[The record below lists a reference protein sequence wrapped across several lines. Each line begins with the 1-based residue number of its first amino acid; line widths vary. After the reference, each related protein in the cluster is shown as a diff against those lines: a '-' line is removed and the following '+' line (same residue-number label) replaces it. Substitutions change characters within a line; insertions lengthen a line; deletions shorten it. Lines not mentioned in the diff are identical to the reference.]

1 LVKEGPAT
9 DDQLP
14 ALSGILKKM
23 SVSEVLHELPSW
35 KPQDRQAL
43 VRRVMELDD
52 QGLTTEELKLAE
64 TRLEA
69 HRKDPSSALS
79 PNEVLGRLKKLITR

>member
-1 LVKEGPAT
+1 
-9 DDQLP
+9 
-14 ALSGILKKM
+14 M
-23 SVSEVLHELPSW
+23 SVTEVLHDLPSW

-43 VRRVMELDD
+43 VRKVMELDEA
-52 QGLTTEELKLAE
+52 GLTPEELKLAE

-79 PNEVLGRLKKLITR
+79 AKDVLGRLRKLIAR